1 MWDPTCGRLGSGRE
15 KDAVKIDLGTVAVVG
30 VDCQHLVDDQVFAKS
45 SRKRRWICLNFK
57 WKIIIFLKV
66 WSVLLLHASFR
77 VWKMRGVQ
85 RN

>member
-45 SRKRRWICLNFK
+45 SRKRRWMFLNWNGK
-57 WKIIIFLKV
+57 
-66 WSVLLLHASFR
+66 
-77 VWKMRGVQ
+77 
-85 RN
+85 